1 MQTNLQIFEQE
12 KIFFI
17 GIGGVSMSAL
27 ALYLKSMNLKVGG
40 SDQTQNS
47 ETLKLKNSGV
57 EVFIG
62 HDKNNIKGYT
72 TVVYTSAIDNLNP
85 ELTLAKQLGLKILK
99 RSELLGLIVKQFK
112 NSIAVCGSHGKTT
125 TTSMLTCAFNDNA
138 LKPTAFIGGNSPS
151 LNNLTKGNKDY
162 VILEACEY
170 KKNFL
175 DIKPTVSVVLNI
187 DDDHVDT
194 FSSDLDRYHAFS
206 KFTEN
211 TLCFYNKDDIKDY
224 PLSAK
229 KLISFGIKSDCEY
242 LAVNLKKNQKGYSFT
257 VRHNNQN
264 LVRVNLNILGKHN
277 VYNALACVA
286 VSHYLK
292 LNLKLVKFALENF
305 SGVKRR
311 NEYLGNLLG
320 LKTFA
325 DYAHHP
331 TEIKAYLD
339 SQNKTLDKSIV
350 IFQPHTYSRT
360 KVLKEKFVKVLQK
373 DFDLIIYKT
382 YPAREKFDKDGSAK
396 SLYSKIKDK
405 GKQNVYYISDKKS
418 LLSTIKLLK
427 NGKDRLYVLGAGDI
441 YQIIKNFIN

>member
-138 LKPTAFIGGNSPS
+138 LKPTAFIGGDSAS
-151 LNNLTKGNKDY
+151 LNNLTKGDNGY

-194 FSSDLDRYHAFS
+194 FSSDLDRYQTFS

-211 TLCFYNKDDIKDY
+211 TLCFYNKDDIKSY
-224 PLSAK
+224 SLSAK
-229 KLISFGIKSDCEY
+229 KLISFGIKSDCDY
-242 LAVNLKKNQKGYSFT
+242 LAVNIRKKQNGYSFT

-264 LVRVNLNILGKHN
+264 LVRVNLKVLGRHN

-286 VSHYLK
+286 VSHYLN
-292 LNLKLVKFALENF
+292 LNLKLVKFALEDF

-311 NEYLGNLLG
+311 NEYLGSLLG

-339 SQNKTLDKSIV
+339 SQNNTLDKSIV
-350 IFQPHTYSRT
+350 IFQPHTFSRT
-360 KVLKEKFVKVLQK
+360 KALKEKFVKVLLK

-396 SLYSKIKDK
+396 SLYSAIKDK
-405 GKQNVYYISDKKS
+405 GKQNVYYKSDKKG
-418 LLSTIKLLK
+418 LLSIIKFLK
-427 NGKDRLYVLGAGDI
+427 KGKKRLYVVGAGDI
-441 YQIIKNFIN
+441 YQTIKDFIN